1 MWPDSLFGFLITLGV
16 GMPISMAIAL
26 PIAAPIETKR
36 FLKMVRARI
45 GWVAFQLGSTREERR
60 ALRGRRRLSIDMV
73 VELGSDVDMKWWQ
86 EQYDKLVRSIPTDSW
101 AKSVERAL
109 ATPATP
115 TSAELNTSLLAFA
128 KVWDA
133 QKDLDDWDLTT
144 DLEEHVRVVGRALS
158 SGMVT
163 VDDARAALYVV
174 READKCLDCEYQE
187 VHTYASQYVTRH
199 KTSACQ
205 RCMAKEIW
213 S

>member
-36 FLKMVRARI
+36 FLKMIRARI

-101 AKSVERAL
+101 AKSVEVDL
-109 ATPATP
+109 ATP
-115 TSAELNTSLLAFA
+115 TSPTLAELDTSIRAFA
-128 KVWDA
+128 KAWDA
-133 QKDLDDWDLTT
+133 QKDAEMQARNLARRVEKMF
-144 DLEEHVRVVGRALS
+144 EE
-158 SGMVT
+158 
-163 VDDARAALYVV
+163 
-174 READKCLDCEYQE
+174 KCTDCEYVE

-199 KTSACQ
+199 KTAACQ